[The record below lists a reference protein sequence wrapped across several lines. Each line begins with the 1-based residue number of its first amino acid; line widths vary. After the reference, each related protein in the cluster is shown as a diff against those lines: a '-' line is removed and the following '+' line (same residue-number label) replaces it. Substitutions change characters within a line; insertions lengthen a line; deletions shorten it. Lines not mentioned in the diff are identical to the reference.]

1 MLLKKSFKKKS
12 ASWEM
17 KTNVY
22 VAFTESDIK
31 HYLLYAEKL
40 CYIMSNAYLV
50 DIESQR

>member
-22 VAFTESDIK
+22 LALTEPDIK
-31 HYLLYAEKL
+31 HYLLYAEN
-40 CYIMSNAYLV
+40 IMSNVYLV
-50 DIESQR
+50 DIETQR